1 MKGYGLKPSRSMRKG
16 GASSQQPR
24 PPKKLGTNTRP
35 SFRSTKIEKA
45 LKDGGNN
52 PNPLQIN
59 GR

>member
-45 LKDGGNN
+45 F
-52 PNPLQIN
+52 
-59 GR
+59 